1 MVELTEEERKLYL
14 KKKKEQIERELND
27 LDKNK

>member
-14 KKKKEQIERELND
+14 KKKKEKIEAELNE
-27 LDKNK
+27 LDKDK

>member
-14 KKKKEQIERELND
+14 KKKKEKIEAELND
-27 LDKNK
+27 LDKDK